1 MEISDISV
9 FQEIVSKIKG
19 PWKHTMETV
28 ISPVLTK
35 KTKKQNHQQQ
45 QQKTLSFPLLF
56 SHLYSKNALLFLLLS
71 VMLI

>member
-9 FQEIVSKIKG
+9 LQEIVSKIKG

-35 KTKKQNHQQQ
+35 KTKKQNHHHQ
-45 QQKTLSFPLLF
+45 QQKNPLFPII
-56 SHLYSKNALLFLLLS
+56 
-71 VMLI
+71 V

>member
-35 KTKKQNHQQQ
+35 KTKKQNHHHQ
-45 QQKTLSFPLLF
+45 QQKNPLFPII
-56 SHLYSKNALLFLLLS
+56 
-71 VMLI
+71 V